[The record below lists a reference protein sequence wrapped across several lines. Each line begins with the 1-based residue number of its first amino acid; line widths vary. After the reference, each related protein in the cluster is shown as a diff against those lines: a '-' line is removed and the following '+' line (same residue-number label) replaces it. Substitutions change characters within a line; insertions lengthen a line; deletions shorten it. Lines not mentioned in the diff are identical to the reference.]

1 MNNYKSGR
9 LAEFFARLLFIFKGY
24 TILSKNFKVGKGFNI
39 GEVDFVARKGKTI
52 VFVEVKKRTSLET
65 AAYAISENQKK
76 RISRGAEFF
85 LKTHPQ
91 YKNSDIRFDAVLI
104 SFPCHIRH
112 LKNAWNIENI
122 QY

>member
-39 GEVDFVARKGKTI
+39 GEVDFIARKGKTI
-52 VFVEVKKRTSLET
+52 V
-65 AAYAISENQKK
+65 SENQKK
-76 RISRGAEFF
+76 RIIRGAEFF

-104 SFPCHIRH
+104 AFPCHIRH
-112 LKNAWNIENI
+112 MKNAWEN
-122 QY
+122 Q

>member
-1 MNNYKSGR
+1 M
-9 LAEFFARLLFIFKGY
+9 AEFFARLLFIFKGY

-39 GEVDFVARKGKTI
+39 GEVDFIARKGKTI

-76 RISRGAEFF
+76 RIIRGAEIF

-104 SFPCHIRH
+104 AFPCHIRH

>member
-76 RISRGAEFF
+76 RIIRDAEFF

-104 SFPCHIRH
+104 AFPCHIRH